1 MSLRNEV
8 KKNRELSH
16 ERLAIEINEKRKKLE
31 QTEKLINDPPI
42 T

>member
-8 KKNRELSH
+8 KKNREIAN

-31 QTEKLINDPPI
+31 
-42 T
+42 